1 MNIWLYRV
9 KKAFDT
15 ELKAYNKN
23 ILEKENIK
31 MAIRITD
38 KDLDNLC
45 NRMNETL
52 GKPLKPWIRENDR
65 NKAQIGNIHVYSCL
79 GVYALHEMVNESGG
93 IRVIVSGSTKREC
106 FDLGHAW
113 LNGYKGGEQ

>member
-1 MNIWLYRV
+1 M
-9 KKAFDT
+9 T
-15 ELKAYNKN
+15 
-23 ILEKENIK
+23 
-31 MAIRITD
+31 IRITD

-79 GVYALHEMVNESGG
+79 GVYALHEMVNEGG
-93 IRVIVSGSTKREC
+93 GVRVIVSGSTKREC
-106 FDLGHAW
+106 YDLGHAW
-113 LNGYKGGEQ
+113 LNGCERCQ